1 MLELRAARASDG
13 HAQPRDAGVGGVTLM
28 ISKSSILQATAGAHS
43 DDLHT
48 SGVVGG
54 PSIGGHSAFAGEL
67 LVEDD
72 AQVEH
77 LVLIG
82 LRVANGLELLVW
94 AWAYD
99 WRWSPK
105 PYYYYYASLGLVEM
119 EPKALLMMDVGLG
132 SWTWA
137 YDGDGG

>member
-1 MLELRAARASDG
+1 MLELRAACASDG
-13 HAQPRDAGVGGVTLM
+13 HAQPRDAGVGGVTLTV
-28 ISKSSILQATAGAHS
+28 SKSSILQATVGAHS

-48 SGVVGG
+48 SGVSGG
-54 PSIGGHSAFAGEL
+54 PSTGGHGAFAGEL

-99 WRWSPK
+99 WKWNPK
-105 PYYYYYASLGLVEM
+105 PYYYYHASLGLVEI